1 MTNCY
6 IDDILVSG
14 STFTQHLDSL
24 EEVLKRLA
32 DEGVNVE
39 HSKWRFLT
47 NKVEYLAYV
56 IYRWEG
62 IIFLR
67 QKLEAIHNFP
77 VS

>member
-56 IYRWEG
+56 IDEKGLY
-62 IIFLR
+62 
-67 QKLEAIHNFP
+67 
-77 VS
+77 S